1 MENKNQNTINDK
13 VFQKLLEFEQ
23 LEMPTCSANWET
35 ELERKLQV
43 TEPTTTNNADDYS
56 ILILALFLVNV
67 GLFALSVATKK
78 TPTTSR
84 TVDLQIISNELL
96 ISSNE

>member
-1 MENKNQNTINDK
+1 MESNNNNNISDK

-23 LEMPTCSANWET
+23 LEMQKCSPNWDT
-35 ELERKLQV
+35 NLEQKLKM
-43 TEPTTTNNADDYS
+43 TEPTTTNNTDGYS
-56 ILILALFLVNV
+56 IFILALFLVNV
-67 GLFALSVATKK
+67 GLFALSVDTNK